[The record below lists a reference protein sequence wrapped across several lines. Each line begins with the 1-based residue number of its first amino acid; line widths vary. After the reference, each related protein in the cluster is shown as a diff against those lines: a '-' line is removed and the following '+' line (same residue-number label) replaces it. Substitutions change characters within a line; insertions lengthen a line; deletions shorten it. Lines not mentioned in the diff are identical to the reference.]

1 MGAAEKHSTERDK
14 VKVVFVV
21 PAGDRPSTRYRVNNL
36 LPVLRDRGIEC
47 DVAQVPNSLAARF
60 GLFRRCKWYDI
71 VFLQRKLLP
80 LPFFWCLRANS
91 RFLVYDFDD
100 AVAYREPA
108 DSRCSEVESYHSRT
122 RARRFSRT
130 IRGADLV
137 IAGNQYLAGLV
148 AEHGARGVEVEVL
161 PTSIDIERWKP
172 KIWEREVDG
181 GVVLGWMGTKS
192 NLRYVHKLAPVFGKL
207 AQLYPQVKL
216 KLVCDVFVDVPG
228 ISMEKKLWSEAE
240 ESDDA
245 RSFDV
250 GLAPL
255 PDNPWTR
262 GKCGFKILTYSASAI
277 PVVCSP
283 VGANREAVVDGE
295 TGFFASTEEG
305 WLEKLLLLIEDGEL
319 REKMGS
325 SGRHH
330 VAANY
335 SSELTGS
342 RLAELLKSVGKRG

>member
-1 MGAAEKHSTERDK
+1 
-14 VKVVFVV
+14 
-21 PAGDRPSTRYRVNNL
+21 VNNL
-36 LPVLRDRGIEC
+36 LPALRDRGIEC

-100 AVAYREPA
+100 AAVYREPA
-108 DSRCSEVESYHSRT
+108 DSRCSEVERYRSRT
-122 RARRFSRT
+122 RARHFSRT

-172 KIWEREVDG
+172 KVWEREVDG
-181 GVVLGWMGTKS
+181 GVVLGWMGTKG
-192 NLRYVHKLAPVFGKL
+192 NLRYVRPLAPVFGKL
-207 AQLYPQVKL
+207 AARYPQVKL
-216 KLVCDVFVDVPG
+216 KLVCDAFVDIPG
-228 ISMEKKLWSEAE
+228 ISMEKKIWNESE

-245 RSFDV
+245 RSFDI

-283 VGANREAVVDGE
+283 VGANRDMVVEGE
-295 TGFFASTEEG
+295 SGFFASTESE
-305 WLEKLLLLIEDGEL
+305 WLEKLSLLIEDEGL
-319 REKMGS
+319 RRRMGTK
-325 SGRHH
+325 GREH

-335 SSELTGS
+335 SRDAAGLTM
-342 RLAELLKSVGKRG
+342 AELLKSAAHRGR

>member
-1 MGAAEKHSTERDK
+1 M
-14 VKVVFVV
+14 
-21 PAGDRPSTRYRVNNL
+21 
-36 LPVLRDRGIEC
+36 
-47 DVAQVPNSLAARF
+47 
-60 GLFRRCKWYDI
+60 
-71 VFLQRKLLP
+71 
-80 LPFFWCLRANS
+80 
-91 RFLVYDFDD
+91 
-100 AVAYREPA
+100 
-108 DSRCSEVESYHSRT
+108 
-122 RARRFSRT
+122 
-130 IRGADLV
+130 

-148 AEHGARGVEVEVL
+148 AEHGARGGDVEVL

-172 KIWEREVDG
+172 KIWEREVNG

-192 NLRYVHKLAPVFGKL
+192 NLRYVDKLAPVFGKL

-216 KLVCDVFVDVPG
+216 KLVCDTFVDIPG

-283 VGANREAVVDGE
+283 VGANRDTVVEGE
-295 TGFFASTEEG
+295 SGFFASTESE
-305 WLEKLLLLIEDGEL
+305 WLEKLSLLIEDEGL
-319 REKMGS
+319 RRRMGTK
-325 SGRHH
+325 GREH

-335 SSELTGS
+335 SRDAAGL
-342 RLAELLKSVGKRG
+342 RVAELLKSAARRGR